1 MCYGSGAANITDEV
15 SNKISKRK
23 KELQVDIKT
32 LSTTVRRKTSA
43 PDPRPSARAVGA
55 TTGVAIMTVVFGGI
69 FLFDLPLIMNL
80 FQHAINLFKT

>member
-15 SNKISKRK
+15 SNKINERK
-23 KELQVDIKT
+23 KELQVDIKA
-32 LSTTVRRKTSA
+32 LSSTVRKKTSA
-43 PDPRPSARAVGA
+43 PDPRPSARAVGGI
-55 TTGVAIMTVVFGGI
+55 TGVAIMTVVFGGI